1 MHYINYTMYQVYYTQ
16 KLPFQ
21 HGVFILQYSYV
32 PLTFLWKCY
41 TVCPHTGSLNKTKND
56 VETTEK

>member
-1 MHYINYTMYQVYYTQ
+1 MNYINYTMYQVYYTQ

-21 HGVFILQYSYV
+21 HGVFILQYSFV
-32 PLTFLWKCY
+32 PLTY
-41 TVCPHTGSLNKTKND
+41 TVCPHTGSVNKTKND